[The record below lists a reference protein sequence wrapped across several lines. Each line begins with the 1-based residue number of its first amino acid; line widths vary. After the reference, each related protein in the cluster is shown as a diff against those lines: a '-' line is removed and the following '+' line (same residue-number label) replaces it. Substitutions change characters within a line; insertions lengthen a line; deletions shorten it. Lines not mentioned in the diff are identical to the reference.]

1 MVLVLVFSLVATP
14 VAAAPSQD
22 SVIYTVGD
30 DGVTAFD
37 ASGNILWTNPVA
49 LSSPVRMDVS
59 PDGSTVY
66 AAGKFSDTLVAINAG
81 DGSTRWSQSLSIT
94 AHDVV
99 ATPNGD
105 VLIVGDNI
113 VEYDATD
120 GTATTLNDAT
130 NILTPRTAAYSESGE
145 LFVAAEDG
153 IYQLDPATGS
163 ITNSMTGV
171 ESNLGSGMDVIG
183 SNVVLVEWDEAA
195 FAQNIITVDTG
206 LTTTTTVK
214 SGLEGGNEFDAGSQ
228 YIYTTELSK
237 YDTTGSLLASDT
249 AAGQVS
255 VTDDAVWSS
264 DASNIRAHSK
274 DTLAQD
280 TTFAH
285 SRTGIYDLVAYLPEQ
300 NTAPVAD
307 AGADQSVVVGDTVS
321 FDGSA
326 SSDADSDVLTY
337 SWDFDGDGV
346 EDATGATP
354 TYSYAAAGSYTV
366 TLTVSDGTATATD
379 SMTVTVG
386 EANNPPVIDSGLDP
400 ATNITATVNESVSF
414 DASNSTDADGDSLT
428 YSWDF
433 DGDGTTDSTNA
444 TATYT
449 YDTAGTYNASLTVSD
464 GTDSVSETYTV
475 VVEESTDDGTTTT
488 TEEPTTEESVGGGS
502 GSDGLSTESIL
513 AIIGSFLFLVAV
525 GVAVKRIA

>member
-1 MVLVLVFSLVATP
+1 MNTRIRNAIETIGTPLMVLLLVFSLATP
-14 VAAAPSQD
+14 VSAIGAVSIVD
-22 SVIYTVGD
+22 SGIDANGQYVILENGDTASHTVD
-30 DGVTAFD
+30 SITVDGTSTTVTTSID
-37 ASGNILWTNPVA
+37 I
-49 LSSPVRMDVS
+49 
-59 PDGSTVY
+59 
-66 AAGKFSDTLVAINAG
+66 AAGDTAKV
-81 DGSTRWSQSLSIT
+81 
-94 AHDVV
+94 
-99 ATPNGD
+99 
-105 VLIVGDNI
+105 
-113 VEYDATD
+113 Y
-120 GTATTLNDAT
+120 
-130 NILTPRTAAYSESGE
+130 
-145 LFVAAEDG
+145 
-153 IYQLDPATGS
+153 
-163 ITNSMTGV
+163 
-171 ESNLGSGMDVIG
+171 LGSG
-183 SNVVLVEWDEAA
+183 
-195 FAQNIITVDTG
+195 
-206 LTTTTTVK
+206 
-214 SGLEGGNEFDAGSQ
+214 
-228 YIYTTELSK
+228 
-237 YDTTGSLLASDT
+237 
-249 AAGQVS
+249 
-255 VTDDAVWSS
+255 TDDATAGVYYLGLADSAY
-264 DASNIRAHSK
+264 DRHEEDMTI
-274 DTLAQD
+274 TLADGSSSSNTVLWWADAGTDQTVTAGD
-280 TTFAH
+280 TVSVSAYDAYTGVTITGYSWDFDGDGVEDATGATATY
-285 SRTGIYDLVAYLPEQ
+285 SYATAGTYTVDLTVTSDRTGSQTDSMTVTVEEA

-307 AGADQSVVVGDTVS
+307 AGADQSAVVGDTVS

-326 SSDADSDVLTY
+326 SSDADGDALTY

-488 TEEPTTEESVGGGS
+488 TEEPTTEEPVGGGS